1 MKQKCLIL
9 ISVLLIWSCSQPA
22 SWYYERAKVASENG
36 DAPQALAYLR
46 KAADMQVPDSL
57 KSAIY
62 SDMGHLLFEEGLQE
76 QAMAAFVNA
85 YDTDMRLA
93 DTTAIINDLCD
104 IANVW
109 RTREDDDSCLYFFD
123 RAMKLAMSQGDS
135 MAVDVIRSQMA
146 GYHLWHHHYEDGRTL
161 LAPAL
166 ADPSLCDDPGIVF
179 MAADLYHH
187 TGNKDSARYFCQK
200 LLDSE
205 DTSHKQMAHK
215 WLAEIS
221 LEEGKVDSAMAHL
234 QAFEMLT
241 DSLMEEIDTEALR
254 RVNAHYD
261 YTQREEENARL
272 RLHYAI
278 AITGVVVLAFFL
290 ALLAFHYRLRK
301 MHYQLKIQQLE
312 QLLANSRSRGEENAE
327 RSRQILANS
336 PICQHINRLLSDTQ
350 QRTMTDEDWHI
361 LEDTI
366 EKTHPGFKQ
375 RLNEFHKLSTQ
386 EMRISMLIKLRVNPI
401 GIARLTSH
409 SKQSVSSTRSR
420 LFLKVFGQKGSPAQW
435 DEFIQ
440 SL

>member
-1 MKQKCLIL
+1 M
-9 ISVLLIWSCSQPA
+9 
-22 SWYYERAKVASENG
+22 
-36 DAPQALAYLR
+36 QA
-46 KAADMQVPDSL
+46 PDSL
-57 KSAIY
+57 KAAIY

-76 QAMAAFVNA
+76 QAMESFVNA
-85 YDTDMRLA
+85 YHADKRLA

-123 RAMKLAMSQGDS
+123 QAMKLAQMQGDN
-135 MAVDVIRSQMA
+135 MAVNVVRSQMA
-146 GYHLWHHHYEDGRTL
+146 GYHLWHHHYEEGRKL
-161 LAPAL
+161 LAPIL
-166 ADPSLCDDPGIVF
+166 ADPSLCDDPGVVF

-187 TGNKDSARYFCQK
+187 TGNNDSARYFCQK
-200 LLDSE
+200 LLANE
-205 DTSHKQMAHK
+205 DIGHKQMAHK

-221 LEEGKVDSAMAHL
+221 MEEGKIESTISHL
-234 QAFEMLT
+234 RDYEMLT

-254 RVNAHYD
+254 RANAHYD
-261 YTQREEENARL
+261 YNQREEENARL

-278 AITGVVVLAFFL
+278 AIAGVVVLAFFL

-312 QLLANSRSRGEENAE
+312 QLLANSRSRGEESAE
-327 RSRQILANS
+327 RAHQILANT
-336 PICQHINRLLSDTQ
+336 PICQHINRLLSDTH
-350 QRTMTDEDWHI
+350 QRPMTDEDWHI

-366 EKTHPGFKQ
+366 EKTNPGFKH

-386 EMRISMLIKLRVNPI
+386 EMRISMLIKMGITPV

-420 LFLKVFGQKGSPAQW
+420 LFMKVFGQKGTPAQW
-435 DEFIQ
+435 DEFIL